1 MFDQKKFSKVF
12 KDSGLTKAELAS
24 LYGVSRQTIYDWH
37 TGASAPSQKA
47 LVVREDMY
55 TKGLLAA
62 IERGVLPVKA
72 KEPKQRKER
81 VLAMAQALHALTK
94 PR

>member
-1 MFDQKKFSKVF
+1 MFDQKKFARVF
-12 KDSGLTKAELAS
+12 EESGLTKSELAS
-24 LYGVSRQTIYDWH
+24 LYSVTRQTIYDWYGGKSEPTQTH
-37 TGASAPSQKA
+37 TRQ
-47 LVVREDMY
+47 REELY